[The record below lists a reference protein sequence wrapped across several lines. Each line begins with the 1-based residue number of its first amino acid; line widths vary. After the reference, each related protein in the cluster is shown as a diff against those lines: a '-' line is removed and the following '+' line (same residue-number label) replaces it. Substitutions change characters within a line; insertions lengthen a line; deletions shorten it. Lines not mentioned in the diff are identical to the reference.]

1 MTTNKL
7 TAKFVQSAKPKEI
20 DGVLKDNYFP
30 DGGGLYLIVTAKGGK
45 LWRYHFSFQGKKY
58 RLPLGKYPDLS
69 LKDARELHKEAQT
82 KKAKGINPVE
92 ERRAKKRQSQKE
104 ERSTFKEVAE
114 DFLKKQIGVLAV
126 STLTRH
132 TRTIEK
138 DFYPIIGNKSMMEIE
153 KGDLVRIAKK
163 IQDRGSLEMGHRSIN
178 LANQIWRYALQFD
191 RVKHNIVA
199 DISKKDV
206 LKPKETTETK
216 TILDPQRIGEL
227 LRAIDT
233 YQGDY
238 TTKACLQL
246 LPHVALRSQ
255 SIRLAEWKEIDF
267 DKGVWVVP
275 SEHLKLPLK
284 YKGLREYDL
293 TLHLTPQALEILR
306 EIYPY
311 TKEAKYIF
319 HSPRNRS
326 KPLSD
331 QALRQALIRLGYG
344 DEIKPHGFRAMF
356 STTAYESGK
365 FRGEVIEAILAHKD
379 PNKVRRAYNRANY
392 EEEKKEL
399 LIWWGEFLEGVKNVE
414 R

>member
-1 MTTNKL
+1 M
-7 TAKFVQSAKPKEI
+7 
-20 DGVLKDNYFP
+20 
-30 DGGGLYLIVTAKGGK
+30 
-45 LWRYHFSFQGKKY
+45 
-58 RLPLGKYPDLS
+58 
-69 LKDARELHKEAQT
+69 
-82 KKAKGINPVE
+82 
-92 ERRAKKRQSQKE
+92 
-104 ERSTFKEVAE
+104 AE
-114 DFLKKQIGVLAV
+114 T
-126 STLTRH
+126 TLTRH
-132 TRTIEK
+132 TRTLEK
-138 DFYPIIGNKSMMEIE
+138 DFYPIIGNKSMIEIE

-191 RVKHNIVA
+191 KVKHNIVA

-206 LKPKETTETK
+206 LKPKETKETK
-216 TILDPQRIGEL
+216 TILEPQKIGEL

-238 TTKACLQL
+238 TTKGCLQL

-255 SIRLAEWKEIDF
+255 SIRLAEWKEIDL

-275 SEHLKLPLK
+275 SEHLKLPLR

-293 TLHLTPQALEILR
+293 TLYLTPQALEILR

-356 STTAYESGK
+356 STLAYESGK

-399 LIWWGEFLEGVKNVE
+399 LIWWSEFLEGVKNV
-414 R
+414 